1 MAKRISGQL
10 FDGLLETMPQPV
22 IGLDRGG
29 AVRFF
34 SKTFEE
40 LYPRLE
46 EGKTLWDCLEPD
58 PYVRWVSDCLDSTD
72 PAFREQI
79 MGHFPDQLYMARLQP
94 IFGDAGRCV
103 GFILSL
109 EEVAEAAPISQRFD
123 SLLQEVRNGLS
134 GPLAGIKM
142 RLEILLEGAY
152 KEADITVELLQQLN
166 EDSNQLARLLFAL
179 EQPGEPDAEAPQLP
193 DDTSTALQEIASAVH
208 QTFDPLARSK
218 NLALKLDVGR
228 AIPAVHSV
236 SEEEIK
242 LCLTNMVDNAI
253 KYTALNGYGEVMI
266 ALEAQPDGVLLK
278 VDDSGPGVPAASRE
292 AVFEQFYR
300 LREGP
305 TARLGGTGLG
315 LWRVREVAKK
325 RHGKAW
331 IEDSPKGGAGLRLW
345 FPK

>member
-10 FDGLLETMPQPV
+10 FDGLLETMSQPT
-22 IGLDRGG
+22 IGLDRSG

-34 SKTFEE
+34 SRNFKE

-46 EGKTLWDCLEPD
+46 VGETLWELLEPD

-79 MGHFPDQLYMARLQP
+79 MGHFPDGLYMARLQP
-94 IFGDAGRCV
+94 VEGEMGRCV

-109 EEVAEAAPISQRFD
+109 EPVAPPTPMSERFD
-123 SLLQEVRNGLS
+123 SLLREVRAGLS
-134 GPLAGIKM
+134 KPLAGIKM

-152 KEADITVELLQQLN
+152 KEQELTVELLQQLN
-166 EDSNQLARLLFAL
+166 EDSNELAKLLFAL
-179 EQPGEPDAEAPQLP
+179 EQPDRNAEPSEEPTTGS
-193 DDTSTALQEIASAVH
+193 DTSLGELASAVH

-218 NLALKLDVGR
+218 NLALKLQVGR
-228 AIPAVHSV
+228 NLPPLKAL
-236 SEEEIK
+236 SEDEFK
-242 LCLTNMVDNAI
+242 LCLTNLVDNAI
-253 KYTALNGYGEVMI
+253 KYTALNGYGEILV
-266 ALEAQPDGVLLK
+266 ALEAQPDGVLVK
-278 VDDSGPGVPAASRE
+278 VDDSGPGVPPASRE

-315 LWRVREVAKK
+315 LWRVRETAQK
-325 RHGKAW
+325 RGGKAW

-345 FPK
+345 LPS